1 MPQQPQPY
9 YSPQGQQPQHPLA
22 SYPPPGPQNWTPPGP
37 VTPPPPQ
44 KRGNPVQKVLLGVLG
59 ALALVVVATLVA
71 AAVSGEDPQTTTPTA
86 ANVAEKAKA
95 PAGTPTADDFALT
108 AKVTDRTC
116 TSAGCR
122 VVWIPEIAYTG
133 PKITGDDTWIVS
145 YAVAGIESGTAVGKI
160 VMGST
165 GPAKQREKRARV
177 EAEGSK
183 ITLKVVSVE
192 RG

>member
-1 MPQQPQPY
+1 MPQQPPY
-9 YSPQGQQPQHPLA
+9 YSPQGQQPQQPAH
-22 SYPPPGPQNWTPPGP
+22 YPTPGPQNWTPPGP
-37 VTPPPPQ
+37 AMPPPPQ

-59 ALALVVVATLVA
+59 ALFLVVVIILVA
-71 AAVSGEDPQTTTPTA
+71 AVASGEDPKTTSPA
-86 ANVAEKAKA
+86 APAAGEKANA
-95 PAGTPTADDFALT
+95 PAGTPTADDFTLT

-122 VVWIPEIAYTG
+122 IVWIPEIAYNG

-145 YAVAGIESGTAVGKI
+145 YEVVGIESGTSAGKI

-177 EAEGSK
+177 EAEDSE
-183 ITLKVVSVE
+183 ITLKVVGVE